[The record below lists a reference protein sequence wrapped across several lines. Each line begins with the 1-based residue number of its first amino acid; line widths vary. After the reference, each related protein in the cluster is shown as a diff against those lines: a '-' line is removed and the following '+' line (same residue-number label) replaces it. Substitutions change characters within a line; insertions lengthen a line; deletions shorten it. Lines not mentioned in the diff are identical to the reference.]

1 MIVYRIATAADI
13 PIMCDLLADL
23 FAQEVEFS
31 PDTSKQASELQQI
44 LDNPNVGCLFV
55 AEKDGRIVAMVNI
68 LFTVSTAL
76 GAMVAIL
83 EDVVVAKEHRGDNIG
98 SGFLLHVFKVL
109 KEQGIKRVSLLTDS
123 DNLKAQ
129 SFYQQLGFEI
139 SSMKTLRKFL

>member
-1 MIVYRIATAADI
+1 MTVYRTATATDI
-13 PIMCDLLADL
+13 PIMCDLLAEL

-31 PDTSKQASELQQI
+31 PDASKQASALQQI

-55 AEKDGRIVAMVNI
+55 AEKDDRIVAMVNI

-83 EDVVVAKEHRGDNIG
+83 EDVVVAEGHRGDNIG
-98 SGFLLHVFKVL
+98 SGLLSYVFKL
-109 KEQGIKRVSLLTDS
+109 LQEQGIQRVSLLTDS

-129 SFYQQLGFEI
+129 NFYQQLGFEI
-139 SSMKTLRKFL
+139 STMKTLRKFL